1 MQVECLALYVPPF
14 SSLLLFN
21 EKPSTDNSDPFV
33 LIYRGHTLL
42 VLRDQ
47 KAKSEAF
54 FSVVNP
60 LAYTGR
66 CLASVDVL
74 LPSLQYREIAI
85 SSKNTSIATYN
96 LYPVS
101 YHLILS
107 KDA

>member
-1 MQVECLALYVPPF
+1 MCLAF
-14 SSLLLFN
+14 
-21 EKPSTDNSDPFV
+21 STDNFDPFV

-66 CLASVDVL
+66 CFASVDVL

-85 SSKNTSIATYN
+85 SSKNTSVATYN
-96 LYPVS
+96 LYPDAVLIAQMLAIGNGS
-101 YHLILS
+101 YGIP
-107 KDA
+107 AYPFA